1 LQCKYAPS
9 ESPLLQAS
17 NPITVSELR
26 FNLPATSPTGARSP
40 TATTPP
46 APTIPPTTTTPDPA
60 TDPTTDDRGGRRSR
74 FFRRFKQKLE
84 ALANSPANGRRGSE
98 PIISTTRLDLSL
110 GLELAGGGFAGH
122 NAKMGKLIVESE
134 GMKMLDLLIAA
145 NLSLWWKA
153 YEKR

>member
-1 LQCKYAPS
+1 MLQ
-9 ESPLLQAS
+9 QNS

-26 FNLPATSPTGARSP
+26 FNLPATSPTGAATP
-40 TATTPP
+40 TAPP
-46 APTIPPTTTTPDPA
+46 QPTVPTVNGSDEERPP
-60 TDPTTDDRGGRRSR
+60 RRSR
-74 FFRRFKQKLE
+74 LLRRFKQKLE
-84 ALANSPANGRRGSE
+84 ALANGPGYGRRGSE

-110 GLELAGGGFAGH
+110 GLELAGGGFAGR
-122 NAKMGKLIVESE
+122 NAKMGKLIIEGE